1 MECLAAI
8 ALCAHLQA
16 VPPLVGGLGFDAAA
30 LGAAPLAETAA
41 PLTGG
46 LGADA
51 ALFSPE
57 LTAGATGALD
67 AGALGAHLQAVPLP
81 RPRPIEC
88 FGIED
93 RPPNT
98 SYEHVIYFTF
108 YKSTPPWRWERCETS
123 PPYSTKNCVALGW
136 TRPKVCG

>member
-16 VPPLVGGLGFDAAA
+16 VPLAGGIEFDAAA

-41 PLTGG
+41 PLVGG

-51 ALFSPE
+51 ALFSSE

-67 AGALGAHLQAVPLP
+67 AG
-81 RPRPIEC
+81 
-88 FGIED
+88 
-93 RPPNT
+93 
-98 SYEHVIYFTF
+98 
-108 YKSTPPWRWERCETS
+108 
-123 PPYSTKNCVALGW
+123 
-136 TRPKVCG
+136 KVCGR